1 MCVNK
6 VMEGDPHMS
15 ELRKPGNNT
24 MLAWVAAGAA
34 ALLGAGCGGAD
45 NDKKPMTPPTV
56 IKKTEK
62 IGVTCAPDQ
71 KAVVTNVDNEESLV
85 WKTVDVACI
94 SGKAVFRPRA
104 LVDKSV
110 VAQTDQLGDVEVKIE
125 TSYNEGAPAEMGIRT
140 TEFDAGKHS
149 STEIGQIAFYGT
161 DVNKVEV
168 VVNK

>member
-1 MCVNK
+1 
-6 VMEGDPHMS
+6 MS
-15 ELRKPGNNT
+15 ELRKPSKNT
-24 MLAWVAAGAA
+24 LLAWGAAGAA

-45 NDKKPMTPPTV
+45 KDKEPVTPPTV

-71 KAVVTNVDNEESLV
+71 KAVVTTVDNDKNLA

-104 LVDKSV
+104 MVDKSV
-110 VAQTDQLGDVEVKIE
+110 VTQTDQLGDVEVKIA

-149 STEIGQIAFYGT
+149 STEIGQIAFYQT
-161 DVNKVEV
+161 DVNEVEV